1 MVSKNQD
8 SVEWLLLLACAVHLV
23 ICPFTKVEESFNLQ
37 AIHDIIYHRTNISNY
52 DHLEFPGVVPR
63 SFVGPLMVALFA
75 GPWVAVSTLMGLE
88 KIVAQFIVR
97 AVLGTMVACAYR
109 EFSRALQ
116 KEFGTAMTNWLTLVT
131 VSQFHFVFY
140 MSRPLPNTFA
150 LIFVLL
156 AYSYWLEQR
165 HFLLIAASGVAVLVF
180 RAELASLLGIVI
192 LMEIFSG
199 RLSIINAF
207 KWGIPIAVALLGTT
221 IAVDSYFW
229 QRWLWPE
236 GEVLWFNV
244 VLNKSSDWGTSPWSW
259 YLYSAIPRA
268 LSSSLLL
275 IPIGVWVDSRVKML
289 LLPAVGYVL
298 LYSFL
303 PHKELRFILYIFPLL
318 NVAVARACLHFWN
331 NRLKSSWHVVCTLG
345 ICFHLV
351 TNLFATALLLYISSH
366 NYPGGHALKKLH
378 EIEAGL
384 PLANIHIDVFAAQ
397 TGVSR
402 FGELNPHWRYNKTE
416 NLVPGGLEMQ
426 SFTHLILEGKSM
438 HSSSVLH
445 YRDTHELLAA
455 VDGYSH
461 VRLNYAAFPLVHV
474 RTRPRVLILRRKV
487 PPTQVI
493 LDLQRKR
500 SAKV

>member
-1 MVSKNQD
+1 MVEKNQD
-8 SVEWLLLLACAVHLV
+8 SVEWLLLVACAVHLV
-23 ICPFTKVEESFNLQ
+23 VCPFTKVEESFNLQ

-88 KIVAQFIVR
+88 RIVAQFVVR

-116 KEFGTAMTNWLTLVT
+116 KEFGSAMTNWLTLLT

-150 LIFVLL
+150 LIF
-156 AYSYWLEQR
+156 
-165 HFLLIAASGVAVLVF
+165 
-180 RAELASLLGIVI
+180 
-192 LMEIFSG
+192 
-199 RLSIINAF
+199 
-207 KWGIPIAVALLGTT
+207 GTT
-221 IAVDSYFW
+221 IAIDSYFW

-244 VLNKSSDWGTSPWSW
+244 VLNKSSEWGTSPWSW

-268 LSSSLLL
+268 LGSSLLL
-275 IPIGVWVDSRVKML
+275 IPIGVWVDRRVKML

-303 PHKELRFILYIFPLL
+303 PHKELRFIIYILPLL
-318 NVAVARACLHFWN
+318 NVAAARACLYFWN
-331 NRLKSSWHVVCTLG
+331 SRLKSSWHVVCTLG

-351 TNLFATALLLYISSH
+351 ANLFATGLLLYISSH
-366 NYPGGHALKKLH
+366 NYPGGYALKKLH

-384 PLANIHIDVFAAQ
+384 PVANIHIDVFAAQ

-426 SFTHLILEGKSM
+426 SFTHLILEGKSV
-438 HSSSVLH
+438 HSSSVVP
-445 YRDTHELLAA
+445 YRDTHELLAT
-455 VDGYSH
+455 VEGYSH
-461 VRLNYAAFPLVHV
+461 VRLNYATLPLVHV

-487 PPTQVI
+487 SPTQVI
-493 LDLQRKR
+493 LNLQHKR
-500 SAKV
+500 SAQV

>member
-1 MVSKNQD
+1 MVEKNQD

-23 ICPFTKVEESFNLQ
+23 VCPFTKVEESFNLQ

-88 KIVAQFIVR
+88 RIVAQFVVR

-116 KEFGTAMTNWLTLVT
+116 KEFGSAMTNWLTLLT

-150 LIFVLL
+150 LIFVFL
-156 AYSYWLEQR
+156 AYCYWLEQR
-165 HFLLIAASGVAVLVF
+165 HFPLIVTSGVAVLIF
-180 RAELASLLGIVI
+180 RAELASLLGIII

-199 RLSIINAF
+199 RLSILNVF
-207 KWGIPIAVALLGTT
+207 KWGIPIALALLGTT
-221 IAVDSYFW
+221 IAIDSYFW

-244 VLNKSSDWGTSPWSW
+244 VLNKSSEWGTSPWSW

-268 LSSSLLL
+268 LGSSLLL
-275 IPIGVWVDSRVKML
+275 IPIGVWVDRRVKML

-303 PHKELRFILYIFPLL
+303 PHKELRFIIYILPLL
-318 NVAVARACLHFWN
+318 NVAAARACLYF
-331 NRLKSSWHVVCTLG
+331 
-345 ICFHLV
+345 
-351 TNLFATALLLYISSH
+351 H
-366 NYPGGHALKKLH
+366 NYPGGYALKKLH

-384 PLANIHIDVFAAQ
+384 PVANIHIDVFAAQ

-438 HSSSVLH
+438 HSSSVVP
-445 YRDTHELLAA
+445 YRDTHELLAT

-461 VRLNYAAFPLVHV
+461 VRLNYATLPLVHV

-487 PPTQVI
+487 SPTQVI
-493 LDLQRKR
+493 LDLQHKR
-500 SAKV
+500 SAQV